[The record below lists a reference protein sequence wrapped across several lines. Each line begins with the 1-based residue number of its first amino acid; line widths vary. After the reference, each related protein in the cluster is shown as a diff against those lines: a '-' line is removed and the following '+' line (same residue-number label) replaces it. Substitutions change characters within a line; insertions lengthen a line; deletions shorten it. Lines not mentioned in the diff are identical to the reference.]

1 MSDSLIPSFLVSD
14 VSESLR
20 SLTKN
25 DWPWAIRSGRSLKM
39 SALLR
44 KPMSEF
50 PAPEVIDL
58 FSYHW
63 QHMSIRN
70 KLFIYFA
77 ITNLSNFLCDYWIAV
92 EVNWDINRLFKPCTL
107 YIQWTSPSLHEAH
120 PKPIEHSCTQAI
132 PSSILSNLQYLNWL
146 RYKQG

>member
-1 MSDSLIPSFLVSD
+1 MAALLYALRLEAFLATLIPLLSTVVALTTDLGV
-14 VSESLR
+14 ESGLA
-20 SLTKN
+20 
-25 DWPWAIRSGRSLKM
+25 D
-39 SALLR
+39 
-44 KPMSEF
+44 F
-50 PAPEVIDL
+50 EVIDL

-77 ITNLSNFLCDYWIAV
+77 ITNFLCDYWIAV

-107 YIQWTSPSLHEAH
+107 YIQWASPSLHEAH